1 MSVDFQ
7 NCMSLLF
14 TENQTFTLHPK
25 TDLIITTM
33 KTKKIIACLDIKD
46 GNVVKG
52 INFVDINEV
61 GNPVEFAKRYEQEG
75 ADELVLLDITATN
88 ENRGTVLELVAEVAK
103 EISIPFTVGGG
114 IHSVEEAQAVITAGA
129 DKVSIGSAAIKN
141 PELITQL
148 SINLGKNRVVLAIDC
163 KLDNNEWLVYTHGG
177 KKATELRALD
187 WAIEGEKL
195 GAGSILLTSMN
206 NDGAKNGFAID
217 ITKAIADA
225 VSVPVTASGG
235 AGKKEDFLEL
245 FQQTKVESGLAA
257 SVFHYKEIN
266 IGELK
271 TYLRKNEVSI

>member
-1 MSVDFQ
+1 M
-7 NCMSLLF
+7 
-14 TENQTFTLHPK
+14 T
-25 TDLIITTM
+25 
-33 KTKKIIACLDIKD
+33 TKKIIACLDIKD
-46 GNVVKG
+46 GSVVKG

-88 ENRGTVLELVAEVAK
+88 ENRKTVLALVAQVAK
-103 EISIPFTVGGG
+103 EITIPFTVGGG
-114 IHSVEEAQAVITAGA
+114 IHSVVEAQAVIDAGA
-129 DKVSIGSAAIKN
+129 DKVSVGSAAIRN

-148 SINLGKNRVVLAIDC
+148 SSQLGKDRVVLAIDC
-163 KLDNNEWLVYTHGG
+163 KLDDNNQWMVYTNGG
-177 KKATELRALD
+177 QKATDLEALD
-187 WAIEGEKL
+187 WAQQGEEL

-206 NDGAKNGFAID
+206 NDGAKTGFAID

-225 VSVPVTASGG
+225 VTIPVTASGG
-235 AGKKEDFLEL
+235 AGKKEDFLDL

-271 TYLRKNEVSI
+271 DYLRENEINI